1 MILEIRKNMKKLHQ
15 REIFLPKVDK
25 SNNKKT
31 VIWRENI
38 TYVNGRVFIENMMK
52 GKGSKKLCILL
63 KIS

>member
-38 TYVNGRVFIENMMK
+38 TYV
-52 GKGSKKLCILL
+52 
-63 KIS
+63 